1 MNNKRVHLII
11 TSIIILLVYGFL
23 VSHIPWKLIFTNTTV
38 AGGDM
43 GTHSYNA
50 YYAYKIFP
58 KLKWWSPDWS
68 AGFPFLYFY
77 PPFLYYFT
85 AIFAHFSPLNIV
97 FKLVTLIGTFCLPIA
112 LFICLKLLDFEF
124 PIPQLGMLF
133 SLNFLFLEQFSI
145 YGGNLPSTLAGE
157 FSYSLGFALLF
168 IFIGLIWRV
177 LEHKNEKKW
186 FYCAL
191 FTLALMAVIHPFPV
205 AVAILSISLLFLYR
219 WLVEKKSFAEIFNLI
234 KIAVGAF
241 CLTAFWALPFLMLL
255 PYTAKMSWYR
265 SIKIEDISP
274 KTLFPFLFLALLG
287 ILIVF
292 KDKER
297 KRLIP
302 LICLA
307 IGSMFFYFILNHSS
321 IFNARF
327 LPPFI
332 VDYLLF
338 AAYSSGYLL
347 NFVSSHLRPKYIQSW
362 VLVVSMLLISF
373 HLVFSYLPK
382 TITYIPFWMK
392 WNYEGFEMKNTW
404 PEISPLFQFLKSLP
418 QGRVM
423 VEYRPEYDKFGT
435 PRIFENTPIFA
446 NQPTFEGLL
455 TESAISN
462 YFHFIN
468 QTETTHKPSAAIAGF
483 EYPSFNFENG
493 VKHLQLFGAQYF
505 LAFTPEIKQLAN
517 QYLVKL
523 KDINEFSVYQVP
535 HSELVSLI
543 PQIELK
549 SKNKHWLD
557 ESIAWY
563 KAMDFSQFLVFYQNE
578 REKKELEEINYNLKP
593 TDLVSSTITIKEIKK
608 DSLIFETE
616 NLYQPHLIKISYF
629 PGWKAI
635 GAKGPYLIS
644 PSFMMVIPLQKE
656 VTLKFGYNLWDKI
669 GMAMSLLSLIIVFL
683 IIQKPY
689 HFLSVLKQKF
699 LTRQD

>member
-1 MNNKRVHLII
+1 MNHKRFYVII

-23 VSHIPWKLIFTNTTV
+23 VFHIPWKLIFANTTV

-77 PPFLYYFT
+77 PPLLYYLT
-85 AIFAHFSPLNIV
+85 AIFAHFFPLNIV
-97 FKLVTLIGTFCLPIA
+97 FKLVTLIGTFCFPIA
-112 LFICLKLLDFEF
+112 LFICLKLLDFKF

-133 SLNFLFLEQFSI
+133 SLSYLFLEKFSI
-145 YGGNLPSTLAGE
+145 YGGNIPSTLSGE
-157 FSYSLGFALLF
+157 FSYSLCFALLF
-168 IFIGLIWRV
+168 VFIGLIWRT

-186 FYCAL
+186 FYYAL
-191 FTLALMAVIHPFPV
+191 VILGFMAVIHPFPIAV
-205 AVAILSISLLFLYR
+205 AVISIGLLFLYR
-219 WLVEKKSFAEIFNLI
+219 WLVEKKSFSEIFVLA
-234 KIAVGAF
+234 KIGFGAF
-241 CLTAFWALPFLMLL
+241 CLTAFWTLPFLMLL

-265 SIKIEDISP
+265 TIKIEDIFP
-274 KTLFPFLFLALLG
+274 KTLLPFLFLAIIG
-287 ILIVF
+287 ILFIF
-292 KDKER
+292 KDKKR

-307 IGSMFFYFILNHSS
+307 IGSMFFYFILDHSS

-332 VDYLLF
+332 VSYLLF
-338 AAYSSGYLL
+338 AAYSLGYLL
-347 NFVSSHLRPKYIQSW
+347 NFVCSHLRPKYIQSW
-362 VLVVSMLLISF
+362 ALMASILLISF
-373 HLVFSYLPK
+373 YLVFSYLPK

-468 QTETTHKPSAAIAGF
+468 QTETTKKPSAAIAGF

-493 VKHLQLFGAQYF
+493 VKHLQLFGAKYF
-505 LAFTPEIKQLAN
+505 VAYTPEIKELAN
-517 QYLVKL
+517 KYLKKL
-523 KDINEFSVYQVP
+523 ADKGEFSVYSVSDSNLVVP
-535 HSELVSLI
+535 LN
-543 PQIELK
+543 QIELEPK
-549 SKNKHWLD
+549 VKKWID
-557 ESIAWY
+557 QSIEWY
-563 KAMDFSQFLVFYQNE
+563 KKMDFSKPIVFYKN
-578 REKKELEEINYNLKP
+578 KKEFRGLEEIAKNTFLEKCP
-593 TDLVSSTITIKEIKK
+593 SVEITKITN
-608 DSLIFETE
+608 DSLSFNTQCL
-616 NLYQPHLIKISYF
+616 NQPHLIKISYF
-629 PGWKAI
+629 PGWQVK
-635 GAKGPYLIS
+635 GATGPYLIS
-644 PSFMMVIPLQKE
+644 PSFMMVIPFQNE
-656 VTLKFGYNLWDKI
+656 VSLRYFYNTWDI
-669 GMAMSLLSLIIVFL
+669 LGLVITVISLIVLAL
-683 IIQKPY
+683 IILR
-689 HFLSVLKQKF
+689 FLPF
-699 LTRQD
+699 